1 MRGGVKTALLPMKS
15 VFVNVKKGMYELSRW
30 VAQKHTTK
38 IAKTCP
44 KLIKTSKRQHVWYPC
59 CQTDINVQ
67 SWHSINT

>member
-15 VFVNVKKGMYELSRW
+15 VFINVKKGMCELSRW

-38 IAKTCP
+38 FAKTCP
-44 KLIKTSKRQHVWYPC
+44 KLTKTFKRQDVWYPY

-67 SWHSINT
+67 S